1 MHPIWYFIYASLIAL
16 IGVSYVTIRLFSTF
30 QTKTKD
36 RATFTSKYFIHIALI
51 EIIPL
56 ILVVTGFIKMDALA
70 HSINVTLPAVIL
82 GVFWILSVILII
94 SSKQK
99 IVASPT
105 FPKENVQ
112 LITSFMF
119 MGFALLS
126 SFPII
131 NVVTLFTVANIKDF
145 V

>member
-1 MHPIWYFIYASLIAL
+1 
-16 IGVSYVTIRLFSTF
+16 
-30 QTKTKD
+30 
-36 RATFTSKYFIHIALI
+36 
-51 EIIPL
+51 
-56 ILVVTGFIKMDALA
+56 MDALA